1 MDDEIRAPRVND
13 GVELSGAGLQLEVGE
28 DLSEKEQALLVTD
41 EKLEAGE
48 ARRPLIPETLRR
60 SDGEGLKR
68 GASSALLVGLSGGER
83 HHVTGL
89 LGCGR

>member
-1 MDDEIRAPRVND
+1 MDDEIRAPRVKD

-41 EKLEAGE
+41 EKLEAGK

-60 SDGEGLKR
+60 SDGEGLET
-68 GASSALLVGLSGGER
+68 GASGALLVGLPGGER